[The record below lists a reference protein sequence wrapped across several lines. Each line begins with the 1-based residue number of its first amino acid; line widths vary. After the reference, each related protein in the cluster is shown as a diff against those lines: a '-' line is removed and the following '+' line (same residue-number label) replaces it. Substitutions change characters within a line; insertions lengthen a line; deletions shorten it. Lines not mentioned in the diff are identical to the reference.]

1 LHCRKQYTRIKLNKT
16 LALFGTHDTDVSF
29 CRSGTRICDDFTS
42 TNTDRLTHT
51 YTRLCLCVSYIS
63 SRIHTFTH
71 RTVVLGSSRSA
82 SYNRLR
88 RHTPPPP
95 LFDTHTHTHCHHT
108 GFLVHNTRTHNILL
122 YMCAHG
128 MPLPP
133 WWPTTTTG
141 MAATVY
147 NTIIIII
154 ITCVYIYYI

>member
-1 LHCRKQYTRIKLNKT
+1 MYLHCRKQYIRMKPNKT

-42 TNTDRLTHT
+42 TNTHVYRPTYTHT
-51 YTRLCLCVSYIS
+51 HTHSCLCVSYIS
-63 SRIHTFTH
+63 SRTHTFTH

-95 LFDTHTHTHCHHT
+95 LFGTHTHTGTTPDFWYTIHA
-108 GFLVHNTRTHNILL
+108 RTI
-122 YMCAHG
+122 YYYICAHG

-133 WWPTTTTG
+133 
-141 MAATVY
+141 
-147 NTIIIII
+147 
-154 ITCVYIYYI
+154 